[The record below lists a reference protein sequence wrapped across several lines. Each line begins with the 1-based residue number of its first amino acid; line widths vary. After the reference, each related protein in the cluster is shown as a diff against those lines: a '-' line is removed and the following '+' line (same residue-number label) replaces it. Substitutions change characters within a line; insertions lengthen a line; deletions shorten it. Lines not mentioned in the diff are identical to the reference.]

1 MAKRYT
7 AEQNKQWQAGLPK
20 KKVAAKVILK
30 SDKGNILLVKPDY
43 KDTWQMPG
51 GGVELGEDPKL
62 AAIREAKEETGI
74 EIQLSNLRLVDSVF
88 KAEEDYLYLIFEY
101 IKPCSEDTD
110 YNVDDEE
117 IESYRFVA
125 PLEVAK
131 LLPSYYA
138 DFWNSYIS

>member
-51 GGVELGEDPKL
+51 GGAELGEDPKL

-88 KAEEDYLYLIFEY
+88 LKLKKITY
-101 IKPCSEDTD
+101 ILSLS
-110 YNVDDEE
+110 
-117 IESYRFVA
+117 I
-125 PLEVAK
+125 
-131 LLPSYYA
+131 
-138 DFWNSYIS
+138 